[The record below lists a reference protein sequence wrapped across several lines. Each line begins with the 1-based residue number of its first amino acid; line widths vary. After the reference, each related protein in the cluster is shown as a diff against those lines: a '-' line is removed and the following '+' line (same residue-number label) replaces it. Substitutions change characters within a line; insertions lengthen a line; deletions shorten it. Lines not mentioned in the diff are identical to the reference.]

1 MLKLFKRQSLFVLLV
16 LSILLGSL
24 SLATAYSHQDF
35 GQENVPV
42 DLSGEYDG
50 RVYFADKT
58 GGQYLL
64 NGPVKLKVSG
74 LAFTFKDATGKEL
87 KGQLRTFLRP
97 RQDNLG
103 VGQIQLDN
111 ETAPIE
117 IRWYRD
123 KDRKIL
129 KLVRARG
136 ANRVFRFCSANL
148 TKAQCKGRV

>member
-1 MLKLFKRQSLFVLLV
+1 MLKLLKPQSLFVLLV
-16 LSILLGSL
+16 LATLLGSL
-24 SLATAYSHQDF
+24 NLFAAYSHQDS
-35 GQENVPV
+35 GENVSV

-50 RVYFADKT
+50 RIYFADKT

-64 NGPVKLKVSG
+64 NGPAKLKVSG
-74 LAFTFKDATGKEL
+74 LAFTLTDATGKEL

-148 TKAQCKGRV
+148 TKAQCRGRV